1 MVKGPR
7 KKNKALAEN
16 QLNNAKLTT
25 QSKYLQEFSRENGE
39 QRAQKLEE
47 KSR

>member
-16 QLNNAKLTT
+16 QLNNATLTT
-25 QSKYLQEFSRENGE
+25 QSKYVQEFSRENRE